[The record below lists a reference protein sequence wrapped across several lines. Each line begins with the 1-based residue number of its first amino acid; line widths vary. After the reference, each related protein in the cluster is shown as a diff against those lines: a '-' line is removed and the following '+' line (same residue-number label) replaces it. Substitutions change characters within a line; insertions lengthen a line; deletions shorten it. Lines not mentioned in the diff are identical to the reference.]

1 MRFRPAN
8 IRLINRRS
16 NMLRLLLAL
25 FSRNSKSNRNDKNN
39 PTDSQGWTGSLH
51 IRDLS
56 STETGTVH
64 SAEHRKDGDPTTLA
78 RFLLG
83 RVNRIEYKLLMVRQA
98 VHPPYRYWIETA
110 RLRWIARGE
119 CPNARR
125 NDRRMRSR
133 FPKPFFLAISSA
145 EKRPVSIIKR
155 ADSTR
160 SCWIA

>member
-1 MRFRPAN
+1 MPLELILVSGVVFPPLQHHYSRLATPGQCAFPARPELGKR
-8 IRLINRRS
+8 I
-16 NMLRLLLAL
+16 
-25 FSRNSKSNRNDKNN
+25 
-39 PTDSQGWTGSLH
+39 G
-51 IRDLS
+51 DLS